1 MDSVAAATPGAELL
15 FLADPDDEPELE
27 ALEAEGADYL
37 TYSGGFAGKMNY
49 GVRQTD
55 RNHIFLGADDLHW
68 HPGWYERATSRLT
81 ATTQIVGVNDLCSE
95 RVQLGNHATHFLVT
109 REYALLPLLDGQ
121 EGPFSTAYHHWYCD
135 DELVATAKHH
145 DAIAFATDSIVE
157 HYHPQADKAEDDS
170 TYVLGR
176 SRKHEDRRMF
186 QKRSSMWTPR

>member
-157 HYHPQADKAEDDS
+157 HFHPQVGKGEDDA